1 MEMNKKFKVDM
12 PILQA
17 VNNILYKNMPAALE
31 IRLLCEQLS

>member
-1 MEMNKKFKVDM
+1 MEINKKFQVNM

-17 VNNILYKNMPAALE
+17 VNNILYKNTPPALE

>member
-1 MEMNKKFKVDM
+1 M

-17 VNNILYKNMPAALE
+17 VYNILYKNMSPALE